1 MPDDGCSCAAEATA
15 FRITVTKRCVRM
27 VCLTLMYVRISLY
40 FCVQE
45 IQCHAIFS
53 CQTTPSYQLL
63 LMSGTDL
70 VL

>member
-1 MPDDGCSCAAEATA
+1 MPDDGCSCAAETTA
-15 FRITVTKRCVRM
+15 FRITVTKHCVRM
-27 VCLTLMYVRISLY
+27 VCLMYVRISLY

-45 IQCHAIFS
+45 IQFHAIFS